1 MNDDD
6 RIIHQFGLLPVS
18 PPPVNTWYNWWLENN
33 TITNKGEFNIISGH
47 NPEKTLRYLKY
58 IIQQKSNVKFNVIT
72 NNDKLNAFIIEYN
85 NGCQEK

>member
-1 MNDDD
+1 MVLILK
-6 RIIHQFGLLPVS
+6 RLLFIHFFNLK
-18 PPPVNTWYNWWLENN
+18 NN

-85 NGCQEK
+85 NGRPINKYF